1 MKEFLD
7 NLHIAHDGTLHVNEV
22 LGLAVIGVM
31 TLIVILIIRD
41 IIRNIHKRLPGRK
54 KTIFSHRKNKY
65 KTRINKKNKF

>member
-22 LGLAVIGVM
+22 IGLAVIAV
-31 TLIVILIIRD
+31 LILIFALLIRD
-41 IIRNIHKRLPGRK
+41 TVRTVNKRLPGRK